1 MIYLVTRIVAPEN
14 IFNWFLVSVT
24 ISTMEP
30 RENNHSEST
39 AKQPEPKRFFYGWY
53 LVGVGVLLLSISSLG
68 VFRGMSPLLP
78 VLQKNF
84 GWTRTQ
90 ISLSSL
96 LTRVEGAALGPIEGF
111 FIDRIGARK
120 MVLIGFSIMAVGF
133 VLFSF
138 IQNLWHF
145 YAVFILINLG
155 NGIGG
160 WLAVVTILNS
170 WFRRKRTMAMAGAMS
185 GILIAGIFVPP
196 YTIAL
201 NHGFRATVFFFGF
214 LILAFAL
221 PCAKVIRNNP
231 EELGLLPDG
240 LEAEPDLTED
250 DETKISEDEEIEFTV
265 GQALRT
271 PVFWILTVAHVS
283 STISLATL
291 SIHLMARLQDIGLSS
306 TTASYIELISSVVAL
321 PSLFIAGWLGDKV
334 SKKYLVSLFLFL
346 QGISTIV
353 LTVADGLPLA
363 ILFAALYGIAFG
375 GRIPLMTAI
384 RGDYFGRKAFASI
397 MGWSMLPNGIL
408 MAIAPVWAAW
418 MFDTY
423 GSYTVP
429 FLSYAVINLAGALIM
444 LVVKKPKI
452 THVIKHKSP

>member
-1 MIYLVTRIVAPEN
+1 MEVPEN
-14 IFNWFLVSVT
+14 NQ
-24 ISTMEP
+24 
-30 RENNHSEST
+30 SESLEQRQDP
-39 AKQPEPKRFFYGWY
+39 KQFFYGWY
-53 LVGVGVLLLSISSLG
+53 LVAVGVFLLSISSLG
-68 VFRGMSPLLP
+68 VFRGMSPLMP

-111 FIDRIGARK
+111 LIDRIGARK

-138 IQNLWHF
+138 IQNLWQF

-170 WFRRKRTMAMAGAMS
+170 WFRRKRTIAMAGAMS

-201 NHGFRATVFFFGF
+201 NHGFRVTVFVFG
-214 LILAFAL
+214 LIILAVAL
-221 PCAKVIRNNP
+221 PCVKIIKNNP

-240 LEAEPDLTED
+240 TETESDLDKSTPS
-250 DETKISEDEEIEFTV
+250 KISQDQEMEFTV
-265 GQALRT
+265 GQALKTR
-271 PVFWILTVAHVS
+271 VFWILTVAHVS

-306 TTASYIELISSVVAL
+306 TTASYIELVSSVVAL
-321 PSLFIAGWLGDKV
+321 PSLFVAGWLGDKV
-334 SKKYLVSLFLFL
+334 SKKYLVALFLFL

-353 LTVADGLPLA
+353 LTVANGLPLA
-363 ILFAALYGIAFG
+363 LLFAVFYGIAFG

-444 LVVKKPKI
+444 LVVKKPKL
-452 THVIKHKSP
+452 THVIQHHNS

>member
-1 MIYLVTRIVAPEN
+1 MEVPEN
-14 IFNWFLVSVT
+14 NQ
-24 ISTMEP
+24 
-30 RENNHSEST
+30 SESLEQQQDP
-39 AKQPEPKRFFYGWY
+39 KQFFYGWY
-53 LVGVGVLLLSISSLG
+53 LVAVGVFLLSISSLG
-68 VFRGMSPLLP
+68 VFRGMSPLMP

-111 FIDRIGARK
+111 LIDRIGARK

-133 VLFSF
+133 VFFSF
-138 IQNLWHF
+138 IQNLWQF

-170 WFRRKRTMAMAGAMS
+170 WFRRKRTIAMAGAMA

-201 NHGFRATVFFFGF
+201 NHGFRVTVFVFG
-214 LILAFAL
+214 LIILAVAL
-221 PCAKVIRNNP
+221 PCVKIIKNNP

-240 LEAEPDLTED
+240 AETESDLD
-250 DETKISEDEEIEFTV
+250 KGAPSKISQDQEVEFTV
-265 GQALRT
+265 GQALKTR
-271 PVFWILTVAHVS
+271 VFWILTVAHVS

-306 TTASYIELISSVVAL
+306 TTASYIELVSSVVAL
-321 PSLFIAGWLGDKV
+321 PSLFVAGWLGDKV
-334 SKKYLVSLFLFL
+334 SKKYLVALFLFL

-353 LTVADGLPLA
+353 LTVANGLPLA
-363 ILFAALYGIAFG
+363 LLFAVFYGIAFG

-444 LVVKKPKI
+444 LVVKKPKL
-452 THVIKHKSP
+452 THVIQHHNS

>member
-1 MIYLVTRIVAPEN
+1 MEVPEN
-14 IFNWFLVSVT
+14 NQ
-24 ISTMEP
+24 
-30 RENNHSEST
+30 SESLEQRQDP
-39 AKQPEPKRFFYGWY
+39 KQFFYGWY
-53 LVGVGVLLLSISSLG
+53 LVAVGVFLLSISSLG
-68 VFRGMSPLLP
+68 VFRGMSPLMP

-111 FIDRIGARK
+111 LIDRIGARK

-138 IQNLWHF
+138 IQNLWQF

-170 WFRRKRTMAMAGAMS
+170 WFRRKRTIAMAGAMS

-201 NHGFRATVFFFGF
+201 NHGFRVTVFVFG
-214 LILAFAL
+214 LIILAVAL
-221 PCAKVIRNNP
+221 PCVKIIKNNP

-240 LEAEPDLTED
+240 AETESDLDKSTPS
-250 DETKISEDEEIEFTV
+250 KISQDQEVEFTV
-265 GQALRT
+265 GQALKTR
-271 PVFWILTVAHVS
+271 VFWILTVAHVS

-306 TTASYIELISSVVAL
+306 TTASYIELVSSVVAL
-321 PSLFIAGWLGDKV
+321 PSLFVAGWLGDKV
-334 SKKYLVSLFLFL
+334 SKKYLVALFLLL

-353 LTVADGLPLA
+353 LTVANGLPLA
-363 ILFAALYGIAFG
+363 LLFAVFYGIAFG

-444 LVVKKPKI
+444 LVVKKPKL
-452 THVIKHKSP
+452 THVIQHHNS

>member
-1 MIYLVTRIVAPEN
+1 MEVPEN
-14 IFNWFLVSVT
+14 NQ
-24 ISTMEP
+24 
-30 RENNHSEST
+30 SESLEQQQDP
-39 AKQPEPKRFFYGWY
+39 KQFFYGWY
-53 LVGVGVLLLSISSLG
+53 LVAVGVFLLSISSLG
-68 VFRGMSPLLP
+68 VFRGMSPLMP

-111 FIDRIGARK
+111 LIDRIGARK

-138 IQNLWHF
+138 IQNLWQF

-170 WFRRKRTMAMAGAMS
+170 WFRRKRTIAMAGAMA

-201 NHGFRATVFFFGF
+201 NHGFRVTVFAFG
-214 LILAFAL
+214 LIILAVAL
-221 PCAKVIRNNP
+221 PCVKIIKNNP

-240 LEAEPDLTED
+240 AETESDLD
-250 DETKISEDEEIEFTV
+250 KGAPSKISQDQEVEFTV
-265 GQALRT
+265 GQALKTR
-271 PVFWILTVAHVS
+271 VFWILTVAHVS

-306 TTASYIELISSVVAL
+306 TTASYIELVSSVVAL
-321 PSLFIAGWLGDKV
+321 PSLFVAGWLGDKV
-334 SKKYLVSLFLFL
+334 SKKYLVALFLFL

-353 LTVADGLPLA
+353 LTVANGLPLA
-363 ILFAALYGIAFG
+363 LLFAVFYGIAFG

-444 LVVKKPKI
+444 LVVKKPKL
-452 THVIKHKSP
+452 THVIQHHNS

>member
-1 MIYLVTRIVAPEN
+1 MEVPEN
-14 IFNWFLVSVT
+14 NQ
-24 ISTMEP
+24 
-30 RENNHSEST
+30 SESLEQRQDP
-39 AKQPEPKRFFYGWY
+39 KQFFYGWY
-53 LVGVGVLLLSISSLG
+53 LVAVGVFLLSISSLG
-68 VFRGMSPLLP
+68 VFRGMSPLMP

-111 FIDRIGARK
+111 LIDRIGARK

-170 WFRRKRTMAMAGAMS
+170 WFRRKRTIAMAGAMS

-201 NHGFRATVFFFGF
+201 NHGFRVTVFVFG
-214 LILAFAL
+214 LIILAVAL
-221 PCAKVIRNNP
+221 PCVKIIKNNP

-240 LEAEPDLTED
+240 AETEFDLDKSTPS
-250 DETKISEDEEIEFTV
+250 KISQDQEVEFTV
-265 GQALRT
+265 GQALKTR
-271 PVFWILTVAHVS
+271 VFWILTVAHVS

-306 TTASYIELISSVVAL
+306 TTASYIELVSSVVAL
-321 PSLFIAGWLGDKV
+321 PSLFVAGWLGDKV
-334 SKKYLVSLFLFL
+334 SKKYLVALFLFL

-353 LTVADGLPLA
+353 LTVANGLPLA
-363 ILFAALYGIAFG
+363 LLFAVFYGIAFG

-444 LVVKKPKI
+444 LVVKKPKL
-452 THVIKHKSP
+452 TNVIQHHNS

>member
-1 MIYLVTRIVAPEN
+1 MEVPEN
-14 IFNWFLVSVT
+14 NQ
-24 ISTMEP
+24 
-30 RENNHSEST
+30 SESLEQRQDP
-39 AKQPEPKRFFYGWY
+39 KQFFYGWY
-53 LVGVGVLLLSISSLG
+53 LVAVGVFLLSISSLG
-68 VFRGMSPLLP
+68 VFRGMSPLMP

-96 LTRVEGAALGPIEGF
+96 LPRVEGAALGPIEGF
-111 FIDRIGARK
+111 LIDRIGARK

-138 IQNLWHF
+138 IQNLWQF

-170 WFRRKRTMAMAGAMS
+170 WFRRKRTIAMAGAMS

-201 NHGFRATVFFFGF
+201 NHGFRVTVFVFG
-214 LILAFAL
+214 LIILAVAL
-221 PCAKVIRNNP
+221 PCVKIIKNNP

-240 LEAEPDLTED
+240 AETESDLDKSTPS
-250 DETKISEDEEIEFTV
+250 KISQDQEVEFTV
-265 GQALRT
+265 GQALKTR
-271 PVFWILTVAHVS
+271 VFWILTVAHVS

-306 TTASYIELISSVVAL
+306 TTASYIELVSSVVAL
-321 PSLFIAGWLGDKV
+321 PSLFVAGWLGDKV
-334 SKKYLVSLFLFL
+334 SKKYLVALFRFL

-353 LTVADGLPLA
+353 LTVANGLPLA
-363 ILFAALYGIAFG
+363 LLFAVFYGIAFG

-444 LVVKKPKI
+444 LVVKKPKL
-452 THVIKHKSP
+452 TNVIQHHNS

>member
-1 MIYLVTRIVAPEN
+1 MEVPEN
-14 IFNWFLVSVT
+14 NQ
-24 ISTMEP
+24 
-30 RENNHSEST
+30 SESLEQRQDP
-39 AKQPEPKRFFYGWY
+39 KQFFYGWY
-53 LVGVGVLLLSISSLG
+53 LVAVGVFLLSISSLG
-68 VFRGMSPLLP
+68 VFRGMSPLMP

-111 FIDRIGARK
+111 LIDRIGARK

-138 IQNLWHF
+138 IQNLWQF

-170 WFRRKRTMAMAGAMS
+170 WFRRKRTIAMAGAMS

-201 NHGFRATVFFFGF
+201 NHGFRVTVFVFG
-214 LILAFAL
+214 LIILAVAL
-221 PCAKVIRNNP
+221 PCVKIIKNNP

-240 LEAEPDLTED
+240 AETESDLDKSTPS
-250 DETKISEDEEIEFTV
+250 KISQDQEVEFTV
-265 GQALRT
+265 GQALKTR
-271 PVFWILTVAHVS
+271 VFWILTVAHVS

-306 TTASYIELISSVVAL
+306 TTASYIELVSSVVAL
-321 PSLFIAGWLGDKV
+321 PSLFVAGWLGDKV
-334 SKKYLVSLFLFL
+334 SKKYLVALFLFL
-346 QGISTIV
+346 KGISTIV
-353 LTVADGLPLA
+353 LTVANGLPLA
-363 ILFAALYGIAFG
+363 LLFAVFYGIAFG

-444 LVVKKPKI
+444 LVVKKPKL
-452 THVIKHKSP
+452 THVIQHHNS

>member
-1 MIYLVTRIVAPEN
+1 MEVPEN
-14 IFNWFLVSVT
+14 NQ
-24 ISTMEP
+24 
-30 RENNHSEST
+30 SESLEQRQDP
-39 AKQPEPKRFFYGWY
+39 KQFFYGWY
-53 LVGVGVLLLSISSLG
+53 LVAVGVFLLSISSLG
-68 VFRGMSPLLP
+68 VFRGMSPLMP

-111 FIDRIGARK
+111 LIDRIGARK

-138 IQNLWHF
+138 IQNLWQF
-145 YAVFILINLG
+145 YAVFILINPG

-170 WFRRKRTMAMAGAMS
+170 WFRRKRTIAMAGAMS

-201 NHGFRATVFFFGF
+201 NHGFRVTVFVFG
-214 LILAFAL
+214 LIILAVAL
-221 PCAKVIRNNP
+221 PCVKIIKNNP

-240 LEAEPDLTED
+240 AETESDLDKSTPS
-250 DETKISEDEEIEFTV
+250 KISQDQEVEFTV
-265 GQALRT
+265 GQALKTR
-271 PVFWILTVAHVS
+271 VFWILTVAHVS

-306 TTASYIELISSVVAL
+306 TTASYIELVSSVVAL
-321 PSLFIAGWLGDKV
+321 PSLFVAGWLGDKV
-334 SKKYLVSLFLFL
+334 SKKYLVALFLFL

-353 LTVADGLPLA
+353 LTVANGLPLA
-363 ILFAALYGIAFG
+363 LLFAVFYGIAFG

-444 LVVKKPKI
+444 LVVKKPKL
-452 THVIKHKSP
+452 THVIQHHNS

>member
-1 MIYLVTRIVAPEN
+1 MEVPEN
-14 IFNWFLVSVT
+14 NQ
-24 ISTMEP
+24 
-30 RENNHSEST
+30 SESLEQRQDP
-39 AKQPEPKRFFYGWY
+39 KQFFYGWY
-53 LVGVGVLLLSISSLG
+53 LVAVGVFLLSISSLG
-68 VFRGMSPLLP
+68 VFRGMSPLMP

-111 FIDRIGARK
+111 LIDRIGARK

-170 WFRRKRTMAMAGAMS
+170 WFRRKRTIAMAGAMS

-201 NHGFRATVFFFGF
+201 NHGFRVTVFVFG
-214 LILAFAL
+214 LIILAVAL
-221 PCAKVIRNNP
+221 PCVKIIKNNP

-240 LEAEPDLTED
+240 AETESDLDKSTPS
-250 DETKISEDEEIEFTV
+250 KISQDQEVEFTV
-265 GQALRT
+265 GQALKTR
-271 PVFWILTVAHVS
+271 VFWILTVAHVS

-306 TTASYIELISSVVAL
+306 TTASYIELVSSVVAL
-321 PSLFIAGWLGDKV
+321 PSLFVAGWLGDKV
-334 SKKYLVSLFLFL
+334 SKKYLVALFLFL

-353 LTVADGLPLA
+353 LTVANGLPLA
-363 ILFAALYGIAFG
+363 LLFAVFYGIAFG

-444 LVVKKPKI
+444 LVVKKPKL
-452 THVIKHKSP
+452 THVIQHHSS

>member
-1 MIYLVTRIVAPEN
+1 MEVPEN
-14 IFNWFLVSVT
+14 NQ
-24 ISTMEP
+24 
-30 RENNHSEST
+30 SESLGQRQDP
-39 AKQPEPKRFFYGWY
+39 KQFFYGWY
-53 LVGVGVLLLSISSLG
+53 LVAVGVFLLSISSLG
-68 VFRGMSPLLP
+68 VFRGMSPLMP

-111 FIDRIGARK
+111 LIDRIGARK

-138 IQNLWHF
+138 IQNLWQF

-170 WFRRKRTMAMAGAMS
+170 WFRRKRTIAMAGAMS

-201 NHGFRATVFFFGF
+201 NHGFRVTVFVFG
-214 LILAFAL
+214 LIILAVAL
-221 PCAKVIRNNP
+221 PCVKIIKNNP

-240 LEAEPDLTED
+240 AETESDLDKSTPS
-250 DETKISEDEEIEFTV
+250 KISQDQEVEFTV
-265 GQALRT
+265 GQALKTR
-271 PVFWILTVAHVS
+271 VFWILTVAHVS

-306 TTASYIELISSVVAL
+306 TTASYIELVSSVVAL
-321 PSLFIAGWLGDKV
+321 PSLFVAGWLGDKV
-334 SKKYLVSLFLFL
+334 SKKYLVALFLFL

-353 LTVADGLPLA
+353 LTVANGLPLA
-363 ILFAALYGIAFG
+363 LLFAVFYGIAFG

-444 LVVKKPKI
+444 LVVKKPKL
-452 THVIKHKSP
+452 THVIQHHNS

>member
-1 MIYLVTRIVAPEN
+1 MEVPEYN
-14 IFNWFLVSVT
+14 Q
-24 ISTMEP
+24 
-30 RENNHSEST
+30 SESFEQRQDP
-39 AKQPEPKRFFYGWY
+39 KQFFYGWY
-53 LVGVGVLLLSISSLG
+53 LVAVGVFLLSISSLG
-68 VFRGMSPLLP
+68 VFRGMSPLMP

-111 FIDRIGARK
+111 LIDRIGARK

-138 IQNLWHF
+138 IQNLWQF

-170 WFRRKRTMAMAGAMS
+170 WFRRKRTIAMAGAMS

-201 NHGFRATVFFFGF
+201 NHGFRVTVFVFG
-214 LILAFAL
+214 LIILAVAL
-221 PCAKVIRNNP
+221 PCVKIIKNNP

-240 LEAEPDLTED
+240 AETESNLD
-250 DETKISEDEEIEFTV
+250 KSTPSKISQDQEVEFTV
-265 GQALRT
+265 GQALKTR
-271 PVFWILTVAHVS
+271 VFWILTVAHVS

-306 TTASYIELISSVVAL
+306 TTASYIELVSSVVAL
-321 PSLFIAGWLGDKV
+321 PSLFVAGWLGDKV
-334 SKKYLVSLFLFL
+334 SKKYLVALFLFL

-353 LTVADGLPLA
+353 LTVANGLPLA
-363 ILFAALYGIAFG
+363 LLFAVFYGIAFG

-444 LVVKKPKI
+444 LVVKKPKL
-452 THVIKHKSP
+452 THVIQHHNS

>member
-1 MIYLVTRIVAPEN
+1 MQ
-14 IFNWFLVSVT
+14 FSG
-24 ISTMEP
+24 
-30 RENNHSEST
+30 NHHTESLEQRSNP
-39 AKQPEPKRFFYGWY
+39 KQFFYGWY
-53 LVGVGVLLLSISSLG
+53 LVAVGVFLLSISSLG
-68 VFRGMSPLLP
+68 VFRGMSPLMP
-78 VLQKNF
+78 VLQDKF

-96 LTRVEGAALGPIEGF
+96 MTRVEGAALGPIEGF
-111 FIDRIGARK
+111 LIDRIGARK
-120 MVLIGFSIMAVGF
+120 MVLVGFLIMAVGF

-138 IQNLWHF
+138 VHSLWQF

-170 WFRRKRTMAMAGAMS
+170 WFKRKRTIAMAGAMS
-185 GILIAGIFVPP
+185 GILIAGVFVPP

-201 NHGFRATVFFFGF
+201 NMDFRLTVFIFG
-214 LILAFAL
+214 LIIMAVAF
-221 PCAKVIRNNP
+221 PCVKIIRNNP
-231 EELGLLPDG
+231 EELGLVPDG
-240 LEAEPDLTED
+240 AASKKSED
-250 DETKISEDEEIEFTV
+250 KNTPGKIAEDEEIEFTV
-265 GQALRT
+265 GQALKT

-306 TTASYIELISSVVAL
+306 TTASYIELVSSVVAL
-321 PSLFIAGWLGDKV
+321 PSLFVAGWLGDKI
-334 SKKYLVSLFLFL
+334 SKKYLVGLFLFL

-353 LTVADGLPLA
+353 LTVANGVPLA
-363 ILFAALYGIAFG
+363 LLFAVLYGTAFG

-429 FLSYAVINLAGALIM
+429 FLSYAVINIAGALVM
-444 LVVKKPKI
+444 LLVKKPKL
-452 THVIKHKSP
+452 TRATRLRGS

>member
-1 MIYLVTRIVAPEN
+1 MEVPEN
-14 IFNWFLVSVT
+14 NQ
-24 ISTMEP
+24 
-30 RENNHSEST
+30 SESLEQRQDP
-39 AKQPEPKRFFYGWY
+39 KQFFYGWY
-53 LVGVGVLLLSISSLG
+53 LVAVGVFLLSISSLG
-68 VFRGMSPLLP
+68 VFRGMSPLMP

-111 FIDRIGARK
+111 LIDRIGARK

-138 IQNLWHF
+138 IQNLWQF

-170 WFRRKRTMAMAGAMS
+170 WFRRKRTIAMAGAMS

-201 NHGFRATVFFFGF
+201 NHGFRVTVFVFG
-214 LILAFAL
+214 LIILAVAL
-221 PCAKVIRNNP
+221 PCVKIIKNNP

-240 LEAEPDLTED
+240 AETESDLDKSTPS
-250 DETKISEDEEIEFTV
+250 KISQDQEVEFTV
-265 GQALRT
+265 GQALKTR
-271 PVFWILTVAHVS
+271 VFWILTVAHVS

-306 TTASYIELISSVVAL
+306 TTASYIELVSSVVAL
-321 PSLFIAGWLGDKV
+321 PSLFVAGWLGDKV
-334 SKKYLVSLFLFL
+334 SKKYLVALFLFL

-353 LTVADGLPLA
+353 LTVANGLPLA
-363 ILFAALYGIAFG
+363 LLFAVFYGIAFG

-429 FLSYAVINLAGALIM
+429 FLSYAVINLAGDLIM
-444 LVVKKPKI
+444 LGVKKHKL
-452 THVIKHKSP
+452 THVIQHHNS

>member
-1 MIYLVTRIVAPEN
+1 
-14 IFNWFLVSVT
+14 
-24 ISTMEP
+24 MEVP
-30 RENNHSEST
+30 KNNHSESLGQQSDP
-39 AKQPEPKRFFYGWY
+39 KQFFYGWY
-53 LVGVGVLLLSISSLG
+53 LVAVGVFLLSISSLG
-68 VFRGMSPLLP
+68 VFRGMSPLMP
-78 VLQKNF
+78 VLQNKF

-111 FIDRIGARK
+111 LIDRIGARK

-133 VLFSF
+133 VFFSF
-138 IQNLWHF
+138 IQSLWQF

-170 WFRRKRTMAMAGAMS
+170 WFRRKRTIAMAGAMS

-201 NHGFRATVFFFGF
+201 NHDFRSTVFFFG
-214 LILAFAL
+214 LIILAVAL
-221 PCAKVIRNNP
+221 PCVKVIKNNP
-231 EELGLLPDG
+231 EELGLVPDG
-240 LEAEPDLTED
+240 V
-250 DETKISEDEEIEFTV
+250 ETKSLQEKDAPSKISEDEEIEFTV
-265 GQALRT
+265 GQALKT

-306 TTASYIELISSVVAL
+306 TTASYIELVSSVVAL
-321 PSLFIAGWLGDKV
+321 PSLFVAGWLGDKV
-334 SKKYLVSLFLFL
+334 SKKYLVALFLFL

-353 LTVADGLPLA
+353 LTVANGLPLA
-363 ILFAALYGIAFG
+363 LLFALLYGIAFG

-444 LVVKKPKI
+444 LVVKKPKL
-452 THVIKHKSP
+452 TDVIRHSDS

>member
-1 MIYLVTRIVAPEN
+1 MEVPEN
-14 IFNWFLVSVT
+14 NQ
-24 ISTMEP
+24 
-30 RENNHSEST
+30 SESLEQQQDP
-39 AKQPEPKRFFYGWY
+39 KQFFYGWY
-53 LVGVGVLLLSISSLG
+53 LVAVGVFLLSISSLG
-68 VFRGMSPLLP
+68 VFRGMSPLMP

-111 FIDRIGARK
+111 LIDRIGARK

-138 IQNLWHF
+138 IQNLWQF

-170 WFRRKRTMAMAGAMS
+170 WFRRKRTIAMAGAMS

-201 NHGFRATVFFFGF
+201 NHGFRVTVFVFG
-214 LILAFAL
+214 LIILAVAL
-221 PCAKVIRNNP
+221 PCVKIIKNNP

-240 LEAEPDLTED
+240 AETESDLDKSTPS
-250 DETKISEDEEIEFTV
+250 KISQDQEVEFTV
-265 GQALRT
+265 GQALKTR
-271 PVFWILTVAHVS
+271 VFWILTVAHVS

-306 TTASYIELISSVVAL
+306 TTASYIELVSSVVAL
-321 PSLFIAGWLGDKV
+321 PSLFVAGWLGDKV
-334 SKKYLVSLFLFL
+334 SKKYLVALFLFL

-353 LTVADGLPLA
+353 LTVANGLPLA
-363 ILFAALYGIAFG
+363 LLFAVFYGIAFG

-384 RGDYFGRKAFASI
+384 RGDYFGRKAFAFI

-444 LVVKKPKI
+444 LVVKKPKL
-452 THVIKHKSP
+452 THVIQHHNS

>member
-1 MIYLVTRIVAPEN
+1 MEVPEN
-14 IFNWFLVSVT
+14 NQ
-24 ISTMEP
+24 
-30 RENNHSEST
+30 SESLEQRQDP
-39 AKQPEPKRFFYGWY
+39 KQFFYGWY
-53 LVGVGVLLLSISSLG
+53 LVAVGVFLLSISSLG
-68 VFRGMSPLLP
+68 VFRGMSPLMP

-111 FIDRIGARK
+111 LIDRIGARK

-138 IQNLWHF
+138 IQNLWQF

-170 WFRRKRTMAMAGAMS
+170 WFRRKRTIAMAGAMS

-201 NHGFRATVFFFGF
+201 NHGFRVTVFVFG
-214 LILAFAL
+214 LIILAVAL
-221 PCAKVIRNNP
+221 PCVKIIKNNP

-240 LEAEPDLTED
+240 TETESDLDKSTPS
-250 DETKISEDEEIEFTV
+250 KISQDQEMEFTV
-265 GQALRT
+265 GQALKTR
-271 PVFWILTVAHVS
+271 VFWILTVAHVS

-291 SIHLMARLQDIGLSS
+291 SIHLMARLQDIGLTS
-306 TTASYIELISSVVAL
+306 TTASYIELVSSLVAL
-321 PSLFIAGWLGDKV
+321 PSLFVAGWLGDKV
-334 SKKYLVSLFLFL
+334 SKKYLVALFLFL

-353 LTVADGLPLA
+353 LTVANGLPLA
-363 ILFAALYGIAFG
+363 LLFAVFYGIAFG

-444 LVVKKPKI
+444 LVVKKPKL
-452 THVIKHKSP
+452 THVIQHHNS

>member
-1 MIYLVTRIVAPEN
+1 MEFPEN
-14 IFNWFLVSVT
+14 NQ
-24 ISTMEP
+24 
-30 RENNHSEST
+30 SESLEQRQDP
-39 AKQPEPKRFFYGWY
+39 KQIFYGWY
-53 LVGVGVLLLSISSLG
+53 LVAVGVFLLSISSLG
-68 VFRGMSPLLP
+68 VFRGMSPLMP

-111 FIDRIGARK
+111 LIDRIGARK

-138 IQNLWHF
+138 IQNLWQF

-170 WFRRKRTMAMAGAMS
+170 WFRRKRTIAMAGAMS

-201 NHGFRATVFFFGF
+201 NHGFRVTVFVFG
-214 LILAFAL
+214 LIILAVAL
-221 PCAKVIRNNP
+221 PCVKIIKNNP

-240 LEAEPDLTED
+240 AETESDLDKSTPS
-250 DETKISEDEEIEFTV
+250 KISQDQEVEFTV
-265 GQALRT
+265 GQALKTR
-271 PVFWILTVAHVS
+271 VFWILTVAHVS

-306 TTASYIELISSVVAL
+306 TTASYIELVSSVVAL
-321 PSLFIAGWLGDKV
+321 PSLFVAGWLGDKV
-334 SKKYLVSLFLFL
+334 SKKYLVALFLFL

-353 LTVADGLPLA
+353 LTVANGLPLA
-363 ILFAALYGIAFG
+363 LLFAVFYGIAFG

-444 LVVKKPKI
+444 LVVKKPKL
-452 THVIKHKSP
+452 THVIQHHNS

>member
-1 MIYLVTRIVAPEN
+1 MEVPEN
-14 IFNWFLVSVT
+14 NQ
-24 ISTMEP
+24 
-30 RENNHSEST
+30 SESLEQRQDP
-39 AKQPEPKRFFYGWY
+39 KQFFYGWY
-53 LVGVGVLLLSISSLG
+53 LVAVGVFLLSISSLG
-68 VFRGMSPLLP
+68 VFRGMSPLMP

-111 FIDRIGARK
+111 LIDRIGARK

-138 IQNLWHF
+138 IQNLWQF

-170 WFRRKRTMAMAGAMS
+170 WFRRKRTIAMAGAMS

-201 NHGFRATVFFFGF
+201 NHGFRVTVFVFG
-214 LILAFAL
+214 LIILAVAL
-221 PCAKVIRNNP
+221 PCVKIIKNNP

-240 LEAEPDLTED
+240 AETESDLDKSTPS
-250 DETKISEDEEIEFTV
+250 KISQDQEVEFTV
-265 GQALRT
+265 GQALKTR
-271 PVFWILTVAHVS
+271 VFWILTVAHVS

-306 TTASYIELISSVVAL
+306 TTASYIELVSSVVAL
-321 PSLFIAGWLGDKV
+321 PSLFVAGWLGDKV
-334 SKKYLVSLFLFL
+334 TKKYLVALFLFL

-353 LTVADGLPLA
+353 LTVANGLPLA
-363 ILFAALYGIAFG
+363 LLFAVFYGIAFG

-444 LVVKKPKI
+444 LVVKKPKL
-452 THVIKHKSP
+452 THVIQHHNS